1 MDSRL
6 IFLHHLVDVLTD
18 GETQKGRHTGDRNS
32 LAAILGG
39 SPRKIREIINSEESG
54 EVRLRPNQLADPM
67 PPRKTSREFI
77 SCPYRKP
84 TQVGRERIPRRMSDL
99 SLRNSAY

>member
-1 MDSRL
+1 MDSRS
-6 IFLHHLVDVLTD
+6 IFLHHLVDVLTE

-39 SPRKIREIINSEESG
+39 PPRQIREAAYSEESG

-67 PPRKTSREFI
+67 LPRKSSR
-77 SCPYRKP
+77 
-84 TQVGRERIPRRMSDL
+84 
-99 SLRNSAY
+99 